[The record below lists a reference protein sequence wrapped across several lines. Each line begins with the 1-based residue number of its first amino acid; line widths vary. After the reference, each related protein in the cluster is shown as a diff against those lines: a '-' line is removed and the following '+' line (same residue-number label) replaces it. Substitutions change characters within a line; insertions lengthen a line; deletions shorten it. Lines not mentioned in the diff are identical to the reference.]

1 METLLEL
8 MHKLAGG
15 REMLELSGVVI
26 RLIVAAVL
34 GGIIGFEREVNRKP
48 AGLRTNMFICFGA
61 AMYTVLSA
69 QMAGDFTG
77 DHTRIAAQI
86 IPGIGFIGAGAI
98 MRSGVN
104 VIGLTSAAT
113 MFVVASIGMAAGD
126 GRYLQAI
133 FATII
138 VLSALEILGVFER
151 RFNLKAEIMKYEVTG
166 KSAEEMTSEI
176 TTMLEKDHRLMESVE
191 TSAIPDGS
199 KVHFGLYGTRSEH
212 KLLLARLKE
221 LPSVKAASF
230 MGTREHE

>member
-1 METLLEL
+1 METLSQF
-8 MHKLAGG
+8 MHN
-15 REMLELSGVVI
+15 LSGGTDMMQLSSSLA

-61 AMYTVLSA
+61 AMYTLLSDQLA
-69 QMAGDFTG
+69 VEHIG

-113 MFVVASIGMAAGD
+113 MFVVASIGMAAG
-126 GRYLQAI
+126 GGLYLQAI

-138 VLSALEILGVFER
+138 VLSALEILGVLER
-151 RFNLKAEIMKYEVTG
+151 RFNLKAEIMKYEATG
-166 KSAEEMTSEI
+166 KSAEEMTAEI
-176 TTMLEKDHRLMESVE
+176 TAMLEKDHRLMESVE
-191 TSAIPDGS
+191 TSAILDGH

-212 KLLLARLKE
+212 KLILSRLKE
-221 LPSVKAASF
+221 LPSLKAVSF

>member
-1 METLLEL
+1 METYPQIMQNTAL
-8 MHKLAGG
+8 GN
-15 REMLELSGVVI
+15 EMLQLSSTVI
-26 RLIVAAVL
+26 RLVVAATL

-61 AMYTVLSA
+61 AMYTILSV
-69 QMAGDFTG
+69 QLAGDYTG

-138 VLSALEILGVFER
+138 VLASLEILGIFER
-151 RFNLKAEIMKYEVTG
+151 RFNLKASIMKYEVTG
-166 KSAEEMTSEI
+166 DQAQDMVNEI
-176 TTMLEKDHRLMESVE
+176 NAMLEKDHRLMESVE
-191 TSAIPDGS
+191 TSTSQNGQR
-199 KVHFGLYGTRSEH
+199 VQFGLYGTRKDHELMLS
-212 KLLLARLKE
+212 RLKE
-221 LPSVKAASF
+221 LKSLKSVVF
-230 MGTREHE
+230 LGTREHE